1 VASFAILHQSSAT
14 LRNSVAMISMEV
26 RQFRNSTS
34 SLMAVYAT
42 SDIVNKIVSGNIS
55 YPRLDDSSYSNA
67 KAGMAFE
74 LR

>member
-14 LRNSVAMISMEV
+14 LRNSIATVSMQV
-26 RQFRNSTS
+26 RQFRHSTS
-34 SLMAVYAT
+34 SLMAVYAA
-42 SDIVNKIVSGNIS
+42 SDVVNTIVSGNVP
-55 YPRLDDSSYSNA
+55 YPRLDDSPYYNA